1 MLTLR
6 CVTSSTASGM
16 NTSARSAVAPLAVL
30 AGGVAVVGPE
40 EPAAAAVDILN
51 NRWWSC
57 CCSAAATG
65 VARAKFATPDSI

>member
-1 MLTLR
+1 MSTLR
-6 CVTSSTASGM
+6 CATSSTASGM

-40 EPAAAAVDILN
+40 EPAAAADILN

-65 VARAKFATPDSI
+65 AARAKFATPDSI